1 MSIILSL
8 HHYSSH
14 QCLLF
19 SHKGVLNSVMSLL
32 LGFGSVNSVVLEPVV
47 NQVILILMKLAVR
60 ERESNDRFE
69 SSYILLSSILVCAIL
84 FCFLLFSFCS
94 IL

>member
-60 ERESNDRFE
+60 ERERATTD
-69 SSYILLSSILVCAIL
+69 LSHLIYCY
-84 FCFLLFSFCS
+84 LLF
-94 IL
+94 